1 MRRKM
6 MKRLSV
12 FVKYF
17 TFITTGVLIANAIVY
32 NAYNIT
38 SIHASDLWK
47 ILLAGAVT
55 ALVTVAFH
63 TDSTGEKEVAPLM
76 MLCHYA
82 TICVVMVIMGTWFGW
97 MKLNALGILVMC
109 VTVAAV
115 YGFTYLMSYLTGK
128 RDADEIN
135 KALLKRKGEKHD

>member
-6 MKRLSV
+6 MKRLSE

-17 TFITTGVLIANAIVY
+17 AFITTGVVIAHAIVY
-32 NAYNIT
+32 SVCDIQ
-38 SIHASDLWK
+38 SLHADTLWK
-47 ILLAGAVT
+47 ILAAGAVT
-55 ALVTVAFH
+55 SLVTVAFCV
-63 TDSTGEKEVAPLM
+63 DSTGERKITPLM
-76 MLCHYA
+76 MICHYA
-82 TICVVMVIMGTWFGW
+82 AICVVMIIMGTWFGW
-97 MKLNALGILVMC
+97 MKLNALGILFMC
-109 VTVAAV
+109 ITNAAM